1 MAAFNKTFHI
11 KQTRGLVRLFITID
25 PRRTSSPKPSER
37 YHKRSKFIQKGK
49 LNKLEIVR
57 LDGFSSEEDIISFKE
72 HLMKFFNAKPYV
84 IEVRP
89 GMQSRRLISMAVE
102 SNDSSKFSYKFL
114 DDVEDNISSCLK
126 HPHMP

>member
-1 MAAFNKTFHI
+1 MADCALLS
-11 KQTRGLVRLFITID
+11 RGCFITID
-25 PRRTSSPKPSER
+25 PRCTSSPKPSER
-37 YHKRSKFIQKGK
+37 YHKRSKFGQKGK

-57 LDGFSSEEDIISFKE
+57 LEGFSSEEDIISFKE
-72 HLMKFFNAKPYV
+72 HLMKIIYAEPYV

-102 SNDSSKFSYKFL
+102 SINPSKFSYKFL
-114 DDVEDNISSCLK
+114 DEVEDNISLCLK